1 MYLSREVVTILL
13 YYYRNV
19 SIYDK
24 RTNVSD
30 TCSLKMFLFTVV
42 VNRKVANC
50 GKLFYSMLYIGTED
64 VLIYEKCLF
73 YIFLTYILS
82 AAHKKS
88 FSIIRI
94 RNCADDSIGAC
105 VEK

>member
-13 YYYRNV
+13 CYYRNV

-30 TCSLKMFLFTVV
+30 TCSLKMFLFTAV

-50 GKLFYSMLYIGTED
+50 GKLFYSIL
-64 VLIYEKCLF
+64 CLF

-82 AAHKKS
+82 AAHKKRKKQ
-88 FSIIRI
+88 IRI